1 MHRQII
7 RDDEERRRMYED
19 REVMRDQLNE
29 LRSKSVSPNP
39 LQFFNFFLLTD
50 STFSSQISRLAAV
63 QSPAAERS
71 HRERGAAAASFQ
83 VFHRF
88 AVEVVTGR

>member
-29 LRSKSVSPNP
+29 LRSK
-39 LQFFNFFLLTD
+39 
-50 STFSSQISRLAAV
+50 
-63 QSPAAERS
+63 
-71 HRERGAAAASFQ
+71 
-83 VFHRF
+83 
-88 AVEVVTGR
+88 

>member
-1 MHRQII
+1 MTWRARYRIEPEHNRNMLHFVRFVSFMHRQII

-39 LQFFNFFLLTD
+39 LQFFNFILLTD
-50 STFSSQISRLAAV
+50 ST
-63 QSPAAERS
+63 
-71 HRERGAAAASFQ
+71 SFC
-83 VFHRF
+83 
-88 AVEVVTGR
+88 